1 MCSVQEMQRIDRELS
16 SELVESPI
24 NPAFINISAPFMGK
38 KNPSF
43 SLQLN
48 GEGLWQW
55 RKLHSHNQVF
65 DSLQASLV
73 KVGYEL
79 SSSARSRVGMAVYR
93 RVDYIV
99 KKARSVK
106 NNTTRRAERSQY
118 WCQVALHPDEIT
130 QMPGD
135 IIHQLKK
142 ENEELISEN
151 QELRNEMEGKKIIEH
166 C

>member
-16 SELVESPI
+16 SELVESPV
-24 NPAFINISAPFMGK
+24 NPAFINISAPLMGN
-38 KNPSF
+38 KNPF
-43 SLQLN
+43 FTLQLN

-55 RKLHSHNQVF
+55 RKLHSHSQVF

-99 KKARSVK
+99 KKARGVK
-106 NNTTRRAERSQY
+106 NNATRQAERSQY
-118 WCQVALHPDEIT
+118 WCQVALHADEIT

-135 IIHQLKK
+135 IIHRTVPL
-142 ENEELISEN
+142 
-151 QELRNEMEGKKIIEH
+151 
-166 C
+166 

>member
-1 MCSVQEMQRIDRELS
+1 M
-16 SELVESPI
+16 
-24 NPAFINISAPFMGK
+24 
-38 KNPSF
+38 
-43 SLQLN
+43 
-48 GEGLWQW
+48 
-55 RKLHSHNQVF
+55 
-65 DSLQASLV
+65 V

-79 SSSARSRVGMAVYR
+79 SSSVRSRVGMAVYR

-106 NNTTRRAERSQY
+106 NNTTRQGKRSQY

>member
-24 NPAFINISAPFMGK
+24 NPAFINISAPCMGK

-79 SSSARSRVGMAVYR
+79 LSSARSRVGMAVYR
-93 RVDYIV
+93 RVLV
-99 KKARSVK
+99 KIYLTDFYPYATLCIDKA
-106 NNTTRRAERSQY
+106 SQLY
-118 WCQVALHPDEIT
+118 DA
-130 QMPGD
+130 MA
-135 IIHQLKK
+135 QLRWGSEGINFGQIAFYQFIYKYYK
-142 ENEELISEN
+142 ENIISN
-151 QELRNEMEGKKIIEH
+151 CCLRK
-166 C
+166 

>member
-1 MCSVQEMQRIDRELS
+1 
-16 SELVESPI
+16 
-24 NPAFINISAPFMGK
+24 
-38 KNPSF
+38 
-43 SLQLN
+43 
-48 GEGLWQW
+48 
-55 RKLHSHNQVF
+55 
-65 DSLQASLV
+65 
-73 KVGYEL
+73 
-79 SSSARSRVGMAVYR
+79 MAVYR

-106 NNTTRRAERSQY
+106 NNTTRRGAERSQY

-135 IIHQLKK
+135 IIRQLKR

-151 QELRNEMEGKKIIEH
+151 QELRNEMEGTKIIEH